1 MVSLIAK
8 RFIASSTAFVLAVS
22 LPLGSL
28 AYASELD
35 DASAKDATKY
45 VLDAKGNVVID
56 PVTGKP
62 LLADQTDQQ
71 NPTAG
76 SSSSGSNNS
85 SVNVPAQDGANK
97 PADDSNKPADG
108 TNKPAD
114 EGNSSSV
121 SGSEGTEGNQDTEGT
136 EDTEGGNQGTEEGTE
151 GGNQGTEGNQGTDGN
166 QDAEGSEGTEGD
178 TGNEPNTPSGEEDTP
193 GDTTHDSDAD
203 GNDPTV
209 TDPSEDVQTNPSQ
222 EELTPETGE
231 ATQSSSDIKAPAG
244 LANSGATL
252 GLPLVHHT
260 YAEDMDTEKFIALIG
275 EQARV
280 VAQEYGLYVSVMIAQ
295 AVLESGSGKSLLAQA
310 PNNNLFG
317 IKGVWVDSQGAEH
330 SIDMPTAEDDGTG
343 SHYTIVATF
352 RTYDSVSDSLSD
364 YAELLRNDMK
374 KFYQGAWRE
383 NTNTYEDATLFLQG
397 RYATDTSYASKLV
410 SLIDTYD
417 LERFDEPLDW
427 QADNLM
433 TKEERDEALG
443 VAPLSKEDQK
453 RVDENAPHPL
463 YVSEDD
469 TLGVEDL
476 LAEATSY
483 LGTPYVWGG
492 TDPDKGL
499 DCSGLVQSAYKQALG
514 IDLPRTTYTQQ
525 YAGERVSFD
534 EVRPGDLL
542 FFERAGD
549 VSHVALYLGDGFFIH
564 APSTGQEVKV
574 TSVDE
579 YAPSFAV
586 RVLDM
591 HNRTDEEMDVLT
603 HPEKYPEKW
612 LD

>member
-1 MVSLIAK
+1 MIAK

-45 VLDAKGNVVID
+45 VLDAKDNVVID

-121 SGSEGTEGNQDTEGT
+121 SGSEDTEG
-136 EDTEGGNQGTEEGTE
+136 TEGGNQGTEEGTE

-166 QDAEGSEGTEGD
+166 KDTEGSEGTEGES
-178 TGNEPNTPSGEEDTP
+178 GNEPSTPSGEEDTP
-193 GDTTHDSDAD
+193 GDITHDSDAD
-203 GNDPTV
+203 GNGSTV
-209 TDPSEDVQTNPSQ
+209 TDPSEDVQTNPSE
-222 EELTPETGE
+222 EELMPETDE
-231 ATQSSSDIKAPAG
+231 AAQSSSNIKTPSG
-244 LANSGATL
+244 LTNSGATL

-280 VAQEYGLYVSVMIAQ
+280 VAQ

-383 NTNTYEDATLFLQG
+383 NTNTYEDAALFLQG

-453 RVDENAPHPL
+453 RADENALHPL

-591 HNRTDEEMDVLT
+591 HDGTDEEMGVLT